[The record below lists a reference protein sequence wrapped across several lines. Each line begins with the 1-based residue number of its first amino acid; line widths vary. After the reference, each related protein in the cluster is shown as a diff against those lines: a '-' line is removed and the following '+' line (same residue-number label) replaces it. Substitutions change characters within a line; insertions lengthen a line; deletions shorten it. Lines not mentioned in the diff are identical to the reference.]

1 MNIIH
6 NKNKI
11 EALLHKFMEG
21 LTSIEEEEALGA
33 YFRSEEN
40 IPQEWE
46 AYKKMFSYFDDGMPN
61 RVSEEI
67 IVPKQKK
74 DGLWMK
80 IAATVVLVVSVATTF
95 IIYNRGIEREKETV
109 AITESIRK
117 QVKQETKVDKPLII
131 DVQPKATENIK
142 KTAKVAQKVKEQK
155 IKEKDC
161 KPTLKNVK
169 SVEVDEEFLSN
180 YELSEETKRII
191 AQNIAEIQQEAE
203 HAKTELCIARA
214 GAMGYVPITNEDGS
228 IEYKKENVESINVI
242 EL

>member
-1 MNIIH
+1 MNNIY

-11 EALLHKFMEG
+11 EPLLHKFMEG

-46 AYKKMFSYFDDGMPN
+46 AYKKMFGYFDDGMPN

-74 DGLWMK
+74 DRLWMK

-117 QVKQETKVDKPLII
+117 QVKQEIKVDKPLII

-203 HAKTELCIARA
+203 YAKTELCIARA

>member
-1 MNIIH
+1 MNIIY

-11 EALLHKFMEG
+11 EPLLHKFMEG

>member
-1 MNIIH
+1 
-6 NKNKI
+6 
-11 EALLHKFMEG
+11 
-21 LTSIEEEEALGA
+21 
-33 YFRSEEN
+33 
-40 IPQEWE
+40 
-46 AYKKMFSYFDDGMPN
+46 
-61 RVSEEI
+61 
-67 IVPKQKK
+67 
-74 DGLWMK
+74 MK

-117 QVKQETKVDKPLII
+117 QVNQETKVDKPLII

-161 KPTLKNVK
+161 KSTLKNVK

>member
-1 MNIIH
+1 MNIIY

-74 DGLWMK
+74 DRLWMK

-117 QVKQETKVDKPLII
+117 QVNQETKVDKPLII

-161 KPTLKNVK
+161 K
-169 SVEVDEEFLSN
+169 S
-180 YELSEETKRII
+180 R
-191 AQNIAEIQQEAE
+191 
-203 HAKTELCIARA
+203 
-214 GAMGYVPITNEDGS
+214 
-228 IEYKKENVESINVI
+228 
-242 EL
+242 